1 MQCTLDCPRVHT
13 SYLICMYAIFNLVLL
28 LASRRASFTQVLYCT
43 ITQREYIHTYS
54 VRRSVRQR
62 ARSGSARATRVQQ
75 CGAVPSGGNINI
87 TRVEQGAGSGSQHA
101 RERRRHERSLIRIIK
116 RAFSLRLES
125 EITYEEATIFLAIKW
140 YITITTTLATRRLS
154 LYSRILQVPWCK
166 RENVHTSKQSV
177 EFHPGR
183 NMGK

>member
-75 CGAVPSGGNINI
+75 CGAVPSAGNINI
-87 TRVEQGAGSGSQHA
+87 TRVEVGNINIMHVEVERGSGSQHA
-101 RERRRHERSLIRIIK
+101 RTGEMYCIVSRQKGLPPPPSHHHHFQLASRHLSMHN
-116 RAFSLRLES
+116 
-125 EITYEEATIFLAIKW
+125 TILC
-140 YITITTTLATRRLS
+140 YV
-154 LYSRILQVPWCK
+154 LYKTFV
-166 RENVHTSKQSV
+166 
-177 EFHPGR
+177 
-183 NMGK
+183 